1 MHDRLRLFPECARRS
16 QHFIFHQSR
25 PFAHCPLHS
34 LLYVICHRCRVPLA
48 YVLRSCRVFGPINCP
63 ACQETQL
70 PLSVSYRLSGGPVLP
85 YPHAV
90 TVKNFKYNFP
100 VTAIDSTVWSLV
112 RSHASIIGM
121 SLFVV
126 SLYKP
131 FSYIFLGFLWS
142 RLDFHLALAQG
153 FPPEA
158 ESTAVALA
166 EQQYGIRADIP
177 VGDDAHSLNLY

>member
-1 MHDRLRLFPECARRS
+1 
-16 QHFIFHQSR
+16 
-25 PFAHCPLHS
+25 
-34 LLYVICHRCRVPLA
+34 
-48 YVLRSCRVFGPINCP
+48 
-63 ACQETQL
+63 
-70 PLSVSYRLSGGPVLP
+70 
-85 YPHAV
+85 
-90 TVKNFKYNFP
+90 
-100 VTAIDSTVWSLV
+100 
-112 RSHASIIGM
+112 M